1 VNHVWTI
8 AKKELRGSFGSPVAL
23 IFLATFLGLV
33 LFTFFWED
41 SFFARGAADLRP
53 MFDWMPLFL
62 IFLIASLSMRM
73 WSEEQKA
80 GTIEVLLTLPVPHWQ
95 LVAGKFLAGLALVAI
110 ALGLTLGLPLTVSM
124 MGNLD
129 WGPVVGGY
137 LAALLLAAAYLAIG
151 MCVSAATDSQIVSLI
166 ATALVCG
173 LLYLPG
179 TSQVADQAGMGAAQV
194 LRGIGSGSRFT
205 SVARG
210 VLDLRDLAYYGS
222 LVAIFLGVNVLLL
235 ARHRWSDGAR
245 TRARRRNLQIAVA
258 LVAGNAFLLPLWL
271 APVAQARVDL
281 TEGGEYSLS
290 ETTESLLTG
299 LDEPLL
305 IRAYFSEKTHP
316 LLAPLVPRVKDLLD
330 EYRAV
335 GGTRVRVEVVDPSK
349 DEKLEDEAKELYN
362 ITSVPL
368 SFASRTE
375 RSVLN
380 AYFHI
385 LVAYGDQ
392 HEVLTFNDLIEVK
405 PVGVGDVQ
413 VGLKNLEYDLTRTIK
428 KVTTGF
434 QSVDAMFAS
443 LPGKATLTAYMTPDS
458 LPENWKEAP
467 ALLDKVVAE
476 LGKESGGKLE
486 VKKVEPKTEAE
497 METLFK
503 ETGIR
508 PFMVLGGETFYF
520 TLVLQ
525 VGDRAVRVM
534 PAEEITEASLRTSLT
549 EALKRAVPGFTKVV
563 ALWVPPAPPP
573 MQLGEGMP
581 PQRMPAAQQFQTL
594 KRTLAE
600 TYEVRDADLTSG
612 KVGDDVDVLILAG
625 PASLDDKPAQ
635 AVDQFLMRGGAVIA
649 LVGRYRLDLMAG
661 KLGVEKV
668 TTGLEDV
675 LAAWGVTV
683 KETMVL
689 DEEAESLPI
698 PVRGKLQAVRYPYFV
713 RIAED
718 RLAAGNA
725 ITAGLPGAIM
735 HWASPVTAT
744 SGAAPAK
751 DAAKPDAAKDAAR
764 ADAEKDA
771 AKAEA
776 RPRKVDVLVRSSDGS
791 WLDAGTEVEPDF
803 AKSPTGF
810 APPADL
816 AADQKGAQT
825 LAVAIT
831 GGFPSYVA
839 GKKKAQQ
846 VAGSAPEADAA
857 KGAPDNALIE
867 FSPPDARLVVFGS
880 SAFVSDDIL
889 GLSQQLGADIAA
901 ANVQLVQNAV
911 DWALVDT
918 DLLAIRTRASAA
930 RALTVPEDE
939 RGTWE
944 WINYGIAFLGLG
956 LVVLAT
962 WLRRRA
968 VRPIALSEVTS

>member
-179 TSQVADQAGMGAAQV
+179 TSQVADQAGMGAAQI

-210 VLDLRDLAYYGS
+210 VLDLRDLAYSGS

-235 ARHRWSDGAR
+235 ARHRWSEGAR
-245 TRARRRNLQIAVA
+245 TRARRRSLQVAVA
-258 LVAGNAFLLPLWL
+258 LVAGNAILLNLWL

-290 ETTESLLTG
+290 ETTEGILRG
-299 LDEPLL
+299 LDEPLT

-335 GGTRVRVEVVDPSK
+335 GGAKIRVEVIDPSK
-349 DEKLEDEAKELYN
+349 DEKLEDEAKDLYG
-362 ITSVPL
+362 ISSVPL

-392 HEVLTFNDLIEVK
+392 HEVLEFNDLIEVR
-405 PVGVGDVQ
+405 PIGVGEVE
-413 VGLKNLEYDLTRTIK
+413 VRLKNLEYDLTRTIK

-467 ALLDKVVAE
+467 THLEKVVAE

-486 VKKVEPKTEAE
+486 FKKVEPKTEAE
-497 METLFK
+497 MEALFK
-503 ETGIR
+503 QTGIR

-525 VGDRAVRVM
+525 VGDRAVRVL
-534 PAEEITEASLRTSLT
+534 PSEEITEASLKSSLT

-563 ALWVPPAPPP
+563 ALWSPPQPPP

-581 PQRMPAAQQFQTL
+581 PQRMPPPQQFQTL
-594 KRTLAE
+594 RRSLAE
-600 TYEVRDADLTSG
+600 TYEVRDADLASG

-625 PASLDDKPAQ
+625 PANLDDKAAQ

-649 LVGRYRLDLMAG
+649 LAGRYRLDLMAG
-661 KLGVEKV
+661 KLAVEKV
-668 TTGLEDV
+668 TTGLDDL

-683 KETMVL
+683 KDTMVL
-689 DEEAESLPI
+689 DDEAEMLPV
-698 PVRGKLQAVRYPYFV
+698 PVRGKLREARYPYFLRV
-713 RIAED
+713 AED
-718 RLAAGNA
+718 RLASGNA
-725 ITAGLPGAIM
+725 ITAGLPGAIF
-735 HWASPVTAT
+735 HWASPVSAET
-744 SGAAPAK
+744 GAAK
-751 DAAKPDAAKDAAR
+751 T
-764 ADAEKDA
+764 DA
-771 AKAEA
+771 AKADAAKTDGKEPA
-776 RPRKVDVLVRSSDGS
+776 AKAVATPRKVDVLVRSSDAS
-791 WLDAGTEVEPDF
+791 WLDARTDVEPDF
-803 AKSPTGF
+803 RASPTGF

-816 AADQKGAQT
+816 AADQKGSQA
-825 LAVAIT
+825 LAVAVT
-831 GGFPSYVA
+831 GGFPSWAA
-839 GKKKAQQ
+839 GKQKAQQ
-846 VAGSAPEADAA
+846 VAGAPGADAA
-857 KGAPDNALIE
+857 KSALIE
-867 FSPPDARLVVFGS
+867 FSPPDARLVVIGS

-889 GLSQQLGADIAA
+889 GLSQQLGADLAA

-918 DLLAIRTRASAA
+918 DLLAIRSRASAV
-930 RALTVPEDE
+930 RALTVPEGE
-939 RGTWE
+939 RGRWE

-968 VRPIALSEVTS
+968 VKPLALSEVTS

>member
-179 TSQVADQAGMGAAQV
+179 TSQVADQAGMGAAQI

-222 LVAIFLGVNVLLL
+222 LVAVFLGVNVLLL
-235 ARHRWSDGAR
+235 ARHRWSEGAR

-258 LVAGNAFLLPLWL
+258 LVAGNAILLNLWL

-290 ETTESLLTG
+290 ETTEGILAG
-299 LDEPLL
+299 LDEPLV

-335 GGTRVRVEVVDPSK
+335 GGAQVRVEVVDPSK

-362 ITSVPL
+362 ISSVPL

-380 AYFHI
+380 AYFHV

-467 ALLDKVVAE
+467 ALLDKVAAE

-534 PAEEITEASLRTSLT
+534 PSEEITEASLRTSLT

-563 ALWVPPAPPP
+563 GLWAPPTPPP

-594 KRTLAE
+594 RRTLAE
-600 TYEVRDADLTSG
+600 TYEVRDADLASG
-612 KVGDDVDVLILAG
+612 KVGDDIDVLILAG
-625 PASLDDKPAQ
+625 PANLDDKAAR

-668 TTGLEDV
+668 TTGLDEL
-675 LAAWGVTV
+675 LASWGVTV

-689 DEEAESLPI
+689 DEESESLPI

-718 RLAAGNA
+718 RLASGNA

-735 HWASPVTAT
+735 HWASPVAAEP
-744 SGAAPAK
+744 GAAPAK
-751 DAAKPDAAKDAAR
+751 DAAKDAKPADTAKDG
-764 ADAEKDA
+764 
-771 AKAEA
+771 AK
-776 RPRKVDVLVRSSDGS
+776 PRKIDVLVRSSDAS

-803 AKSPTGF
+803 QKSPTGF
-810 APPADL
+810 APPAEL
-816 AADQKGAQT
+816 AADQKGAQVM
-825 LAVAIT
+825 AVAIT
-831 GGFPSYVA
+831 GGFPSFVA
-839 GKKKAQQ
+839 GQKKAEQ
-846 VAGSAPEADAA
+846 VAGATPPADAA
-857 KGAPDNALIE
+857 KDAVIE

-930 RALTVPEDE
+930 RALTVPEGE
-939 RGTWE
+939 RGQWE

-968 VRPIALSEVTS
+968 VKPLALSEVTS